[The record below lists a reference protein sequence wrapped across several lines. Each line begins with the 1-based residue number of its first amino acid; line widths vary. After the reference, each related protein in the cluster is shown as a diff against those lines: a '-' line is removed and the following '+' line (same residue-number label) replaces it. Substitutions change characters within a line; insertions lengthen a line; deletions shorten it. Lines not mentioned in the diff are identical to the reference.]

1 MNESCLLARRID
13 NLRRALREGSDFGS
27 VVDLFQSSLADS
39 PLLRD
44 ASVQARDPVIEKAIA
59 TGVRTLLNTDEPVV
73 LLLFHVPA
81 HGMWHG
87 FSLSGGMVGGFFGFD
102 ATRQLCLCLPDDGGL
117 SHYLRIT
124 WTSTPFSGTV
134 RGSA

>member
-1 MNESCLLARRID
+1 MNESCLLARRIE
-13 NLRRALREGSDFGS
+13 NLRRALHQGTDFGR

-39 PLLRD
+39 AALRD

-59 TGVRTLLNTDEPVV
+59 TGVRTLLKTEDPVV
-73 LLLFHVPA
+73 LLLFQVPA

-87 FSLSGGMVGGFFGFD
+87 FSLSGGLVGGFFGFD
-102 ATRQLCLCLPDDGGL
+102 ATRQLCLCLPDDAGM

-124 WTSTPFSGTV
+124 WTSRPFSGTV